1 MRRADL
7 FGSSFITF
15 CCACL
20 TLINDVE
27 RFYVVDKG
35 FPIKGDHSAGDN
47 RTATPDKEQL
57 SSVLTDLEVA
67 VRAGNLPGYKF
78 EPFDGDRKRAGRC
91 LSSWTTRSGWRTANR
106 TAKAVPFPPLGAR
119 WAFCECFISS
129 TGAGRVSGAPLVGD
143 LHFVEVL
150 TSRAGLSFAGRV
162 CQRRRTSQLFSGLSP
177 VWLAGRSEYVWRYLV
192 WGRMRS
198 PGSDHPGVGRVQGE
212 TLARGDSHRAG
223 LTVALC
229 KVLDNLLGTGTEC
242 AVHVKRERA
251 ELESTFP
258 GRQAVEDQWRVDV
271 QLAPRKVGR
280 LPLFG
285 SGGGCPDV
293 LHGAEERW

>member
-1 MRRADL
+1 
-7 FGSSFITF
+7 
-15 CCACL
+15 
-20 TLINDVE
+20 
-27 RFYVVDKG
+27 
-35 FPIKGDHSAGDN
+35 
-47 RTATPDKEQL
+47 
-57 SSVLTDLEVA
+57 
-67 VRAGNLPGYKF
+67 VRAGNLPSYTF
-78 EPFDGDRKRAGRC
+78 EPFDGDCKPPGRC

-129 TGAGRVSGAPLVGD
+129 TGAGRVSGALPVGD

-150 TSRAGLSFAGRV
+150 TSRAVLSFAGRV
-162 CQRRRTSQLFSGLSP
+162 CQRRRTSQLFSGLGP

-198 PGSDHPGVGRVQGE
+198 LGSDHPGVGRVQGDVKDLQRE

-223 LTVALC
+223 LTVVLC
-229 KVLDNLLGTGTEC
+229 KVLDNLLGAGTEC
-242 AVHVKRERA
+242 AVHVKRDRA

-258 GRQAVEDQWRVDV
+258 GRQAVADQWRVDV

-293 LHGAEERW
+293 LRGAEERW